1 MGLLQNDERFQVCF
15 MASMKW
21 YPRIVATVQGIYIYI
36 YIVYIVI
43 YQIYIY
49 ICICRH
55 EIHNRLIDTSWLGK
69 LSGWKLPPFPNFL
82 PSFQINP
89 FFWGLKHTNCIHC
102 CGSHLWVK
110 TSCNLSDIP
119 RSAVFRT
126 LIFCLD
132 ENMTKAWAVGWWLV
146 SSELGKVTTWGN
158 LNYLAPE
165 IFPTRFIGT
174 IGTLGPWVIMNDTS
188 TWWSDID
195 WNCGTKK
202 LMATYCNMYYMYRT
216 LKLDLF
222 GELFSWGLP
231 ERVLFWILM
240 VWPFKRWGH
249 SCFPCESLRGSVF
262 FKQADCHLLGVSWWS
277 NEQDIT
283 IVSLHR
289 PPGEQVEWSP
299 NKACVYV
306 QKFW

>member
-1 MGLLQNDERFQVCF
+1 MGSFQDESFPPFQISCPF
-15 MASMKW
+15 S
-21 YPRIVATVQGIYIYI
+21 
-36 YIVYIVI
+36 
-43 YQIYIY
+43 
-49 ICICRH
+49 
-55 EIHNRLIDTSWLGK
+55 K
-69 LSGWKLPPFPNFL
+69 LSLFGAGVGTYQLYQLYPLLWISSLSKNKLQPRE
-82 PSFQINP
+82 SR
-89 FFWGLKHTNCIHC
+89 
-102 CGSHLWVK
+102 
-110 TSCNLSDIP
+110 IP

-132 ENMTKAWAVGWWLV
+132 ENMTKAWAAGWWLV
-146 SSELGKVTTWGN
+146 SSELGTRLGETMPIQFTVEAPVVNRYWY
-158 LNYLAPE
+158 LSYLAPE

-174 IGTLGPWVIMNDTS
+174 IGTLGPWGIMILQPDEVIL
-188 TWWSDID
+188 IEIVVP
-195 WNCGTKK
+195 KK

-262 FKQADCHLLGVSWWS
+262 LKQADCHLLGVSWWS
-277 NEQDIT
+277 NEQDMT

-306 QKFW
+306 QEFW